1 MKGIKEMLLD
11 ESPKNV
17 KKLEKMLEKAPG
29 SAAYLEAAKAEAN
42 GAGTME
48 FPNLN
53 AMVTDSFFCYHS
65 VGIGAEF
72 LILPLSSIVNLYRSN
87 KVGNEY
93 DYNNFRLAVE
103 TVNGTRYLM
112 PYPRAGKGMDIY
124 NDIIVAVK
132 GKKAA
137 NGGN

>member
-1 MKGIKEMLLD
+1 M
-11 ESPKNV
+11 
-17 KKLEKMLEKAPG
+17 
-29 SAAYLEAAKAEAN
+29 
-42 GAGTME
+42 
-48 FPNLN
+48 
-53 AMVTDSFFCYHS
+53 
-65 VGIGAEF
+65 
-72 LILPLSSIVNLYRSN
+72 
-87 KVGNEY
+87 GNEY
-93 DYNNFRLAVE
+93 DYTNFRLAVE

>member
-29 SAAYLEAAKAEAN
+29 SASYLEAAKAEAK
-42 GAGTME
+42 GAGAME
-48 FPNLN
+48 FPDIRM
-53 AMVTDSFFCYHS
+53 MVTDSFLCYHG

-93 DYNNFRLAVE
+93 DYSNFRLAVE
-103 TVNGTRYLM
+103 TANGTSYLM
-112 PYPRAGKGMDIY
+112 PYPRTGKGMEIY
-124 NDIIVAVK
+124 NDLIVAVK

>member
-17 KKLEKMLEKAPG
+17 KKLEKLLEKAPG
-29 SAAYLEAAKAEAN
+29 SAAYLEAAKAEAS
-42 GAGTME
+42 GAGAMD
-48 FPNLN
+48 FPNLYM
-53 AMVTDSFFCYHS
+53 MVTDSFLCYHS
-65 VGIGAEF
+65 VGIGAQL

-93 DYNNFRLAVE
+93 DYTNFRLAVE
-103 TVNGTRYLM
+103 TVSGTIYLTS
-112 PYPRAGKGMDIY
+112 YPRTGKGMEIF
-124 NDIIVAVK
+124 NDVITAVK